1 MLSFEF
7 DKNAKHVNGL
17 QGLGSRFGFCTSC
30 SCFYFSSSYS
40 VSSNPGFT
48 SFHSLKE
55 SSEYGHGTKL
65 GRKEPTL
72 YCAFDLLPE
81 LLKPMSL
88 KNFRFSV
95 EKIFFKI

>member
-30 SCFYFSSSYS
+30 SCFYFSSSSS
-40 VSSNPGFT
+40 VSSNPWFT
-48 SFHSLKE
+48 SFHSSKE

-72 YCAFDLLPE
+72 LLCFWSFARVAQADE
-81 LLKPMSL
+81 YKE
-88 KNFRFSV
+88 F
-95 EKIFFKI
+95 